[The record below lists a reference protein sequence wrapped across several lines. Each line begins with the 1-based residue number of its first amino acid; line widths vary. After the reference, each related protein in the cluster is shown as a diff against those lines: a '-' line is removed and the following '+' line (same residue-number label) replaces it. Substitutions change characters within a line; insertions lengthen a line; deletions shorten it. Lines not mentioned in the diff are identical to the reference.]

1 MIIESERFGKME
13 LKENKIFDFPSGI
26 PGFEELHKFVILE
39 IEETSPVYWL
49 QSTEN
54 RYIALPII
62 NPFEIIEDYYVI
74 IKENEVT
81 ELNIENEN
89 DLMIMNVLV
98 IPSDIKQ
105 MTANLAA
112 PIIINI
118 RTCMGKQI
126 FIDASELPIRFPVY
140 ESIMKALK
148 GGKADV
154 GAVKEGR

>member
-1 MIIESERFGKME
+1 MIIESERFGQMD

-26 PGFEELHKFVILE
+26 PGFEDLHKFVILE
-39 IEETSPVYWL
+39 MEQTKPIYWM

-54 RYIALPII
+54 KYIALPVI

-74 IKENEVT
+74 IKDTEVM

-89 DLMIMNVLV
+89 DLMILNVLV

-112 PIIINI
+112 PIIINA
-118 RTCMGKQI
+118 RTGTGKQI

-140 ESIMKALK
+140 DSIMTALK
-148 GGKADV
+148 GGKASV
-154 GAVKEGR
+154 GAVQESR